1 MYFKDGGYIL
11 GTLRCSLGT
20 ERVCKKVITASR
32 KALKTHPSQRQVA
45 SLKTPCNGH
54 TGCLLKVLAPPCLRR
69 RLRCRESAAHDLP
82 QLRYAS
88 FASVIGCVAG
98 TSWKGRSEVAR
109 LNPTL
114 TQVSDLLP

>member
-54 TGCLLKVLAPPCLRR
+54 AGLLTDKRWRR
-69 RLRCRESAAHDLP
+69 RATAVGFAVVRVLPMTCRNSATLR
-82 QLRYAS
+82 LRQS
-88 FASVIGCVAG
+88 SG
-98 TSWKGRSEVAR
+98 
-109 LNPTL
+109 
-114 TQVSDLLP
+114 VSLVPRGGDAPNSHG